1 LVGALAVPLDNS
13 GGIRY
18 FITDTTV
25 GNNSMPKVV
34 DLDQKK
40 AEIAHKALYAFAFE
54 GYHKTSLGAI
64 ARMCHIGRTTI
75 YEYFKDKDEIFSYTL
90 NHSFDLL
97 QPDLQQILLAKGRT
111 SLERVAAILRAILG
125 LFYQDKRV
133 LLVLV
138 EHSLRIL
145 RENREVAGRLR
156 DRVRGLQDLLEGLL
170 QEGIRTGEVR
180 TLDPHG
186 QAQILTMLLEA
197 AILHFSMNPSAS
209 LEQVTAGLET
219 LIQGLKA

>member
-1 LVGALAVPLDNS
+1 VPKL
-13 GGIRY
+13 
-18 FITDTTV
+18 
-25 GNNSMPKVV
+25 V

-64 ARMCHIGRTTI
+64 ARMCGIGRTTI

-97 QPDLQQILLAKGRT
+97 QPDFRQILQQPGFT
-111 SLERVAAILRAILG
+111 SLERIAAILRVILTQ
-125 LFYQDKRV
+125 FYQDKRA

-145 RENREVAGRLR
+145 RENWEVAGRLR
-156 DRVRGLQDLLEGLL
+156 DRMRGLQDLLESLL
-170 QEGIRTGEVR
+170 REGMEAGQIRPLEAR
-180 TLDPHG
+180 G
-186 QAQILTMLLEA
+186 QAQALTMLAES
-197 AILHFSMNPSAS
+197 AILQFSMNPDVP
-209 LEQVTAGLET
+209 LEEVVAGVENL
-219 LIQGLKA
+219 LQGLKA